1 MAAGRRSGEYFDVA
15 IAGGR
20 VAGSALALHLVK
32 AGLSVLV
39 LDRSDLPSDTPSTH
53 TIQELSSLGR
63 LGLFTALHGT
73 GAPVMMRTT
82 LWIDDVDL
90 SADHP
95 ALPRVS
101 VRRITLDR
109 LLVDAARRAGADIR
123 YGHKVVGVSRRDGRV
138 CGLRYQ
144 APDGVT
150 RETACSLVVG
160 ADGRSSTIARRVGAR
175 RYNVTWN
182 ERGAVWR
189 YFSGVPSPAEFY
201 FCRRGDELLLAAPC
215 DDALTMLAVQP
226 ALAQTPEFRAPG
238 MIEESFL
245 RHAAPWGQGDLSW
258 DKLLAQAVPHGEPR
272 MMLRYPCFFRESA
285 GPGWTLLGDAGHV
298 KDVVTGQG
306 ISDALRQAELL
317 AEQIVAGWGADPSL
331 DAALRRW
338 WRGRDRRALPMYW
351 LSQDMGRTGVTPTVY
366 RAFFQRIAGSERLRG
381 QLQQVLSQELPV
393 RRLTSMARFLS
404 VAAGLLASRTAG
416 VGDVWATARLDL
428 VRRAAGLHRSYE
440 QASPREPATLTREA
454 GPDGLRP
461 LSSLTP
467 PR

>member
-1 MAAGRRSGEYFDVA
+1 MAAGSRPDRYFDVA

-20 VAGSALALHLVK
+20 VAGSALAVHLVR

-63 LGLFTALHGT
+63 LGLFSAILAT

-101 VRRITLDR
+101 VRRITLDG
-109 LLVDAARRAGADIR
+109 LLVDAARRAGADVR
-123 YGHKVVGVSRRDGRV
+123 YGHKVVDVTRRHGRV
-138 CGLRYQ
+138 CGLAYQ
-144 APDGVT
+144 DPDGT
-150 RETACSLVVG
+150 IGEAACSLVVG

-175 RYNVTWN
+175 RYHVTWN

-189 YFSGVPSPAEFY
+189 YFSGLPSPAEFY
-201 FCRRGDELLLAAPC
+201 FCRRGDALLLAAPC
-215 DDALTMLAVQP
+215 DEALTMLAVQP
-226 ALAQTPEFRAPG
+226 ALAQAPAFRAPG

-245 RHAAPWGQGDLSW
+245 RHAAPWGHGDLGW

-285 GPGWTLLGDAGHV
+285 GPGWVLLGDAGHV

-306 ISDALRQAELL
+306 ISDALRQAESL
-317 AEQIVAGWGADPSL
+317 AGQIVAGWGAHASL
-331 DAALRRW
+331 DVALRRW
-338 WRGRDRRALPMYW
+338 WRRRDRRALPMYW
-351 LSQDMGRTGVTPTVY
+351 LSQDLGRQGMTPAVY
-366 RAFFQRIAGSERLRG
+366 RGFFSRIADSQRLRG
-381 QLQQVLSQELPV
+381 QLQQILSQELPV
-393 RRLTSMARFLS
+393 RRLTSAGRFLA
-404 VAAGLLASRTAG
+404 VAADLLAARTAS
-416 VGDVWATARLDL
+416 VGEVGATARLDL
-428 VRRAAGLHRSYE
+428 ARRAAGLHRRYE
-440 QASPREPATLTREA
+440 PSPSGEPSEL
-454 GPDGLRP
+454 PDDEQKERLWRQP
-461 LSSLTP
+461 KQ
-467 PR
+467 